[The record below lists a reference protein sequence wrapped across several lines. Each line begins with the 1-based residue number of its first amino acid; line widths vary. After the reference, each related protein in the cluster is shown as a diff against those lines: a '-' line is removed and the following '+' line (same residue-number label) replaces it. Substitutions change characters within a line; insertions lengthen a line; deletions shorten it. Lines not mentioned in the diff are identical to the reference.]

1 MQKII
6 YWDEKAQPINTDFA
20 HLLYELRLDGVE
32 SDLLMEP
39 MTAEDIRLDADSVLE
54 FDALVT
60 PYNQL
65 EKKMLIL
72 QRVMERAGSDNVK
85 PVTMNI
91 GSPKKRNGVTMVDV
105 LFELSDGQTVTI
117 FFHNPDATPQKLAP
131 TDELISWKWVLN
143 KKDITIVVA
152 PEKGEDLRVQE
163 VARRVMKLA
172 IKNSAAFQRQNER
185 RAARMKEYT
194 QLEESANAQEK
205 QLNEILSQIK
215 NLEGVL
221 AQEKAKNA
229 EVTKKH
235 ETWKQEQEQA
245 RIRAEAE
252 RAKKLAEEERAK
264 QEAEE
269 LAKKQA
275 EEKATQEKA
284 KAEQSA
290 VNEDEEFL
298 RKVMEGSVNMDEPT
312 NMDRLEKV
320 AERHLNEDDPLNG
333 LLNDALN
340 AVAEGYVSR
349 ARAKVA

>member
-1 MQKII
+1 MQKI
-6 YWDEKAQPINTDFA
+6 YWDENARPLNADMA
-20 HLLYELRLDGVE
+20 HLLYQLRLDGVE
-32 SDLLMEP
+32 PDLLMEP
-39 MTAEDIRLDADSVLE
+39 MTADDIRLDADFVLE

-60 PYNQL
+60 PFNQL
-65 EKKMLIL
+65 ERKMLIL

-152 PEKGEDLRVQE
+152 PEKGEDLKVQE

-172 IKNSAAFQRQNER
+172 VKNSAAFQRQNER

-194 QLEESANAQEK
+194 QLEESTNAQEK
-205 QLNEILSQIK
+205 QLNEVLAQIK
-215 NLEGVL
+215 TLESAL

-229 EVTKKH
+229 EATQKH

-245 RIRAEAE
+245 RIQAEAE
-252 RAKKLAEEERAK
+252 KAKKLAEEERAK

-275 EEKATQEKA
+275 EEKAAQEKA
-284 KAEQSA
+284 QAEENV

-298 RKVMEGSVNMDEPT
+298 RKVLAGSVNMDEPT

-320 AERHLNEDDPLNG
+320 AERHLNEEDPLNA
-333 LLNDALN
+333 LLNQALN
-340 AVAEGYVSR
+340 AVAEGYISR
-349 ARAKVA
+349 AGTKAA